1 MNVTTWNQFGTSEV
15 LLACL
20 GMVGFLSVIIVIVTS
35 NKKVNDREMILKS
48 ARRLQNLEPEERVF
62 DNIKFGGTD
71 PD

>member
-20 GMVGFLSVIIVIVTS
+20 GMVGFLSVVAVVVTAS
-35 NKKVNDREMILKS
+35 GRVNKREMLIRS
-48 ARRLQNLEPEERVF
+48 GRRLQNLEPEESVF
-62 DNIKFGGTD
+62 DDTRFGGTD